1 VNLRELSLTAI
12 VGTAGLGTGT
22 WGLGAGVLFAEASP
36 FLAGSPLR
44 TLGPVSRVRD
54 ANDALH
60 QPASQSVNGFIKLT
74 QIIQFLVLLVNR
86 KSIHH

>member
-12 VGTAGLGTGT
+12 VGAAGFGAGTC
-22 WGLGAGVLFAEASP
+22 GLGAGVLFTEASL

-54 ANDALH
+54 ANDELH
-60 QPASQSVNGFIKLT
+60 QPASQSVS
-74 QIIQFLVLLVNR
+74 Q
-86 KSIHH
+86 